1 VGDEI
6 LKGSRM
12 LQSTKGGVVAV
23 GLMTALSLMALGVIL
38 L

>member
-1 VGDEI
+1 M
-6 LKGSRM
+6 KGSNM

-23 GLMTALSLMALGVIL
+23 SLMTAISLMALGVIL